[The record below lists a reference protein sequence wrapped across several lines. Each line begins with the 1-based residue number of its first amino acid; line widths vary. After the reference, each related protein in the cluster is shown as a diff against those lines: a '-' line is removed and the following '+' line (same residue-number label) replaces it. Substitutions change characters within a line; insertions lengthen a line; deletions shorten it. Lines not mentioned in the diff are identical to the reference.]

1 MKVIGIVGGMG
12 AGKSTVIRL
21 MNEVRPIS
29 CILADNVGHDV
40 LLKGHE
46 AYQPVVEAFGKEILD
61 DNGQIIRKKL
71 GEIVFKDPDKLKKLN
86 EITHPIIEMCICKQI
101 ATYKEE
107 APDRPIVLEAA
118 LLLESGLVDLTD
130 IVVAIYA
137 EPSIRVQRVVERE
150 GLPEEQILER
160 FKAQKEWEEIKASAD
175 YVIDNS
181 VSLEETKE
189 QIKALFEKL

>member
-29 CILADNVGHDV
+29 YILADNVGHDV

-46 AYQPVVEAFGKEILD
+46 AYEPVIEAFGKEILD

-71 GEIVFKDPDKLKKLN
+71 GEIVFKDPEKLRRLN
-86 EITHPIIEMCICKQI
+86 EITHPIIEMCIRKQI
-101 ATYKEE
+101 ATYQEE
-107 APDRPIVLEAA
+107 APERPILLEAA

-130 IVVAIYA
+130 LVVAVYA
-137 EPSIRVQRVVERE
+137 EPSVRVQRVVERE
-150 GLPEEQILER
+150 GLTKEQILER
-160 FKAQKEWEEIKASAD
+160 FKAQKEWEEIKAVAD
-175 YVIDNS
+175 YIIDNS